1 MTGGSFFAELR
12 KRKVL
17 QVAAIYVAVAWGV
30 VEVVVTV
37 TEQLFLP
44 QWISTLAV
52 IGFVVGFPV
61 AMFLAWTFDITSDGI
76 QRTEIKSRRGTASI
90 ALSIILIIAGTAGLF
105 FLIRPDL
112 QPPDSSVESVEI
124 VPNSI
129 AVLPFENTGQDLDD
143 AYLSEGLSDELR
155 DQLSRVTGL
164 RVAARSSSVAAREQ
178 RLDALAIST
187 RLRVANLVEGSLR
200 RQGNTLRIS
209 VQLIE
214 GKSGLSL
221 WSETF
226 SRSPRELLTV
236 QEMIAERIARE
247 ILPDG
252 GTIVVKPAT
261 SSASANELLLLA
273 RHYEQQVLDRVNTD
287 EQSLVKAIDLYR
299 QATEADPG
307 SALAHSRLAGALL
320 YLGDL
325 DAAAG
330 PAHRAMDLDPN
341 LSEVQN
347 TMGQYYWAQ
356 GLPDAG
362 PAYTRAIELNPY
374 NPDALHNYAQWHWN
388 HKDRGGRPDL
398 LRRAV
403 EVDRLS
409 ISRHAALGGYL
420 AAEGFVDETLDL
432 IRDVRELFDNDQS
445 GKKVEAYRLIGSL
458 LELIGRVD
466 ESIAWTLKAR
476 DIEPDNSDHI
486 GRLAELY
493 AIIGDFESALE
504 LEPDSGIGLLFH
516 MRRYPALIDTA
527 ADVMIEEPN
536 DIYVRYLLAFGYNS
550 VGKFADALY
559 VLSTTGQP
567 ETLQRGY
574 VRSAADVEGYYTLI
588 NALEGTGSEE
598 TKSYAVKLAESN
610 HGANQGKGS
619 NWWYHFHNACGL
631 AIIGRK
637 DEALE
642 SVARIAGSPQLP
654 WDAFLRD
661 AVCMKKLAGEPVY
674 IDMLELVDKRR
685 AQLREGLPATLEE
698 FGVSLRPV
706 SSE

>member
-1 MTGGSFFAELR
+1 MAGASFFAELR

-17 QVAAIYVAVAWGV
+17 QAAAIYGAVSWGV
-30 VEVVVTV
+30 TEVVVTV

-61 AMFLAWTFDITSDGI
+61 AMFLSWTFDLTSEGI
-76 QRTEIKSRRGTASI
+76 RRTAVSSRRGTASI
-90 ALSIILIIAGTAGLF
+90 ALSMLLLVAGTAGLF
-105 FLIRPDL
+105 LLIKPSI
-112 QPPDSSVESVEI
+112 QETEQSPGAPEI
-124 VPNSI
+124 MQNSI
-129 AVLPFENTGQDLDD
+129 AVLPFENVGQDPDD

-155 DQLSRVTGL
+155 DQLSRVSGM

-187 RLRVANLVEGSLR
+187 KLHVANLVEGSLR

-226 SRSPRELLTV
+226 SRGPRELLTM
-236 QEMIAERIARE
+236 QEMIAERIAME
-247 ILPDG
+247 VLPDSG
-252 GTIVVKPAT
+252 PIVVKPAT
-261 SSASANELLLLA
+261 SNASANELLLLA
-273 RHYEQQVLDRVNTD
+273 RHYEQQVRDRENTD
-287 EQSLVKAIDLYR
+287 EQTLVKAIDLYR

-320 YLGDL
+320 FLGDL

-341 LSEVQN
+341 LSDVQN

-362 PAYTRAIELNPY
+362 PAWARAIELNPY
-374 NPDALHNYAQWHWN
+374 NPDALQNYATWHWN
-388 HKDRGGRPDL
+388 QKDKGGRPDL

-409 ISRHAALGGYL
+409 LSRHGALGSYF
-420 AAEGFVDETLDL
+420 AAEGYVDETLDV

-458 LELIGRVD
+458 LELIGRAD
-466 ESIAWTLKAR
+466 EAIAWTLKAR
-476 DIEPDNSDHI
+476 NLEPDNPDHV

-493 AIIGDFESALE
+493 ATIGDFETALE
-504 LEPDSGIGLLFH
+504 LEPDAGIGLLFH
-516 MRRYPALIDTA
+516 MRRYAALIDTA
-527 ADVMIEEPN
+527 ADLMIEEPD
-536 DIYVRYLLAFGYNS
+536 DIYVRYLLAFGYNA
-550 VGKFADALY
+550 VGKFTDALY

-567 ETLQRGY
+567 DTVQRGY
-574 VRSAADVEGYYTLI
+574 VRSAGDVEGYYTLI
-588 NALEGTGSEE
+588 NALEGAGSEE
-598 TKSYAVKLAESN
+598 TKRYAVSLAEYAVGS
-610 HGANQGKGS
+610 NQGKGS
-619 NWWYHFHNACGL
+619 SWWYNFHTGCGL
-631 AIIGRK
+631 AIMGRK
-637 DEALE
+637 DEALDFI
-642 SVARIAGSPQLP
+642 ARIASSPQLP
-654 WDAFLRD
+654 WDAFVRD
-661 AVCMKKLAGEPVY
+661 AVCMKKLAEEPVY
-674 IDMLELVDKRR
+674 EEMLSLVDERR
-685 AQLREGLPATLEE
+685 AELRERLPATLAAYR
-698 FGVSLRPV
+698 VSL
-706 SSE
+706 

>member
-1 MTGGSFFAELR
+1 LR

-17 QVAAIYVAVAWGV
+17 QAAAIYGAVSWGV
-30 VEVVVTV
+30 TEIVVTV
-37 TEQLFLP
+37 VEQLFLP
-44 QWISTLAV
+44 QWVSTLAV

-61 AMFLAWTFDITSDGI
+61 AMFLSWTFDITSGGI
-76 QRTEIKSRRGTASI
+76 QRTEVTSRRGKASI
-90 ALSIILIIAGTAGLF
+90 ALSMVLLVAGTAGLF

-112 QPPDSSVESVEI
+112 QSPDSASETVEI

-129 AVLPFENTGQDLDD
+129 AVLPFENTGQDPND

-155 DQLSRVTGL
+155 DQLSRVSGM

-178 RLDALAIST
+178 RLDALTIST
-187 RLRVANLVEGSLR
+187 KLRVANLVEGSVR
-200 RQGNTLRIS
+200 RQGNSLRIS

-226 SRSPRELLTV
+226 SRGPRELLTM
-236 QEMIAERIARE
+236 QEMIAERIAKE
-247 ILPDG
+247 VLPDVE
-252 GTIVVKPAT
+252 TIVVKAVT
-261 SSASANELLLLA
+261 SNASANELLLLA

-287 EQSLVKAIDLYR
+287 EQTLVKAIDLYR

-362 PAYTRAIELNPY
+362 PAYARAIERSPY
-374 NPDALHNYAQWHWN
+374 NPDALQNYAQWHRGGEN
-388 HKDRGGRPDL
+388 RGGRPDL

-409 ISRHAALGGYL
+409 LSRHGALGGYF
-420 AAEGFVDETLDL
+420 ASEGYIDETLDV
-432 IRDVRELFDNDQS
+432 IRDVRELFDNDRS
-445 GKKVEAYRLIGSL
+445 GKKVETYRLIGKL

-466 ESIAWTLKAR
+466 EAIAWTLKAR
-476 DIEPDNSDHI
+476 DIEPDNPDHV

-493 AIIGDFESALE
+493 ATIWDFETALE
-504 LEPDSGIGLLFH
+504 LEPEAGIGLLFH
-516 MRRYPALIDTA
+516 MRRYPALIDKA
-527 ADVMIEEPN
+527 ADLMIDEPD
-536 DIYVRYLLAFGYNS
+536 DIYIRYLLSFGYNT
-550 VGKFADALY
+550 VGKYADALY

-567 ETLQRGY
+567 DTIQGGY

-598 TKSYAVKLAESN
+598 TKSYAVKLAESVQD
-610 HGANQGKGS
+610 ADEGKGS
-619 NWWYHFHNACGL
+619 NWWYNFHTSCGL
-631 AIIGRK
+631 AIMGRK
-637 DEALE
+637 EEALDYIAR
-642 SVARIAGSPQLP
+642 VATSPQLP

-661 AVCMKKLAGEPVY
+661 AVCMQKLAGEPVY
-674 IDMLELVDKRR
+674 EEMLNLVDERR
-685 AQLREGLPATLEE
+685 AELREKLPATLAAYD
-698 FGVSLRPV
+698 VSL
-706 SSE
+706 